1 VSDDDLAKAVS
12 VLLLAS
18 YFGVAV
24 WRRAWLAPLN
34 LLVSAAVTVF
44 WALHVP
50 ELQGS
55 VAAVKI
61 FAAIEVVILI
71 TSALAVLGRRMPSAV
86 LWAGFAVHV
95 AVTAL
100 FALFMFTFHIDRMM

>member
-1 VSDDDLAKAVS
+1 VSDDDIAKIVS
-12 VLLLAS
+12 VLLLLS

-24 WRRAWLAPLN
+24 SRRAWLAPLN
-34 LLVSAAVTVF
+34 LLVSAGVTIF

-50 ELQGS
+50 ELQGA

-71 TSALAVLGRRMPSAV
+71 TSALAVLGRRMPAAV
-86 LWAGFAVHV
+86 LWTGFAVHV

-100 FALFMFTFHIDRMM
+100 FALFMFTFRMRMM